1 METAEE
7 ATHDNEFAKQFE
19 DYLKS
24 YGLRLTQKRLD
35 ILNQVFDYPGHF
47 QTEDLLVQM
56 RQNGYNVSRPTI
68 YRTLPL
74 LVRSGLLTEFI
85 DAQKN
90 TRYEGI
96 HSLKEHA
103 HLICLRC
110 GQIVEFKEPQIDAL
124 QKAVC
129 EAHQFKPV
137 RFRNEI
143 IGHCSECQAELE
155 ATASTETEPSDTN
168 DS

>member
-1 METAEE
+1 MQSANESTLDADLVKRFEE
-7 ATHDNEFAKQFE
+7 
-19 DYLKS
+19 YLKS
-24 YGLRLTQKRLD
+24 TGLRLTQKRMD

-56 RQNGYNVSRPTI
+56 RRNGYRVSRPTI

-90 TRYEGI
+90 TRYESI
-96 HSLKEHA
+96 HSLQEHA

-110 GQIVEFKEPQIDAL
+110 NQIVEFKEPRIDAL
-124 QKAVC
+124 QKSVC
-129 EAHQFKPV
+129 EAHQFKAV

-143 IGHCSECQAELE
+143 IGHCAECQAELE
-155 ATASTETEPSDTN
+155 PNTTDIDNEATA
-168 DS
+168 